1 MTGFALILLALTAVA
16 VLLLVVPLLRGGR
29 RSTASLADANVSVY
43 RDQFAELERDLRS
56 GTLNVE
62 QYSLAHA
69 ELERRMLEDV
79 DASTPP
85 KPQASRT
92 GVVAA
97 VAVAVAVPVCAGLL
111 YLHLGNPQALTAPRH
126 AVADA
131 SSVTVEQFQ
140 DMTAKLA
147 ARLEKNP
154 DDALGWTMLGR
165 AYKALQRYPDAIKAL
180 ERAEK
185 LDPANADVLVEHA
198 EAIGLAHGGN
208 LEGAPTVLLERA
220 LEIAPDSQ
228 KALTL
233 AGTAAFGRHDYA
245 AALRHWQR
253 LAAAVP
259 ADSELGRALATG
271 IAEAK
276 VRAGGKAPAAKA
288 AQRAPSNAKTLSGVV
303 RLSTALTGKV
313 SPEDQVFVFA
323 RAVQGPKMP
332 LAVLRVKVKDLP
344 LKFKLDD
351 SMAMTPGLELSSFP
365 RVVVAAR
372 ISKSGMATPSS
383 GDLEGASQ
391 PIEPGA
397 SGVTVI
403 IDRQVP

>member
-1 MTGFALILLALTAVA
+1 MTGFALILLVLTAVA
-16 VLLLVVPLLRGGR
+16 VLLLVLPLLRAGR
-29 RSTASLADANVSVY
+29 GSTTSLADANVSVY
-43 RDQFAELERDLRS
+43 RDQFSELERDLRS
-56 GTLNVE
+56 GTLSVE

-69 ELERRMLEDV
+69 DLERRMLEDV
-79 DASTPP
+79 EASAPP
-85 KPQASRT
+85 RPQASRT

-140 DMTAKLA
+140 DMTIKLA
-147 ARLEKNP
+147 TRLEKNP
-154 DDALGWTMLGR
+154 DDPVGWTMLGR

-185 LDPANADVLVEHA
+185 LDPTNADVLVEHA

-208 LEGAPTVLLERA
+208 LEGAPTVLLARA
-220 LEIAPDSQ
+220 LEIAPDNQ

-233 AGTAAFGRHDYA
+233 AGTAAFGRQDYA
-245 AALRHWQR
+245 AAVGHWQR

-271 IAEAK
+271 IAEAR

-288 AQRAPSNAKTLSGVV
+288 AQRAPSNAKTVSGVV

-332 LAVLRVKVKDLP
+332 VAVLRAKARDLP
-344 LKFKLDD
+344 LSFKLDD
-351 SMAMTPGLELSSFP
+351 TMAMAPGLALSSFP

-372 ISKSGMATPSS
+372 ISKSGMATQSS
-383 GDLEGASQ
+383 GDLEGVSQ

-397 SGVTVI
+397 SGVTVV